1 MGRVIIDVPRAM
13 TKTLQHLIILTF
25 IYRSISYFRATGHNF
40 LLSMM
45 GLVLKFVENKTLRQ
59 LKAVHTHPHPPT
71 PSNIMTYTPIH
82 THPHPPTP
90 PLHPSTPTH
99 TPPYPYTPT
108 HTQPYYDIYT
118 HPHPS
123 APTFPTSSLLY
134 NKIFALDADSDPRT

>member
-71 PSNIMTYTPIH
+71 PSNILTYTPIH
-82 THPHPPTP
+82 THPHQPTSWHIHQPTPIHTHLYSSIPIHTHQHPPTP
-90 PLHPSTPTH
+90 IHTH
-99 TPPYPYTPT
+99 R
-108 HTQPYYDIYT
+108 HHHRSQM
-118 HPHPS
+118 
-123 APTFPTSSLLY
+123 
-134 NKIFALDADSDPRT
+134 